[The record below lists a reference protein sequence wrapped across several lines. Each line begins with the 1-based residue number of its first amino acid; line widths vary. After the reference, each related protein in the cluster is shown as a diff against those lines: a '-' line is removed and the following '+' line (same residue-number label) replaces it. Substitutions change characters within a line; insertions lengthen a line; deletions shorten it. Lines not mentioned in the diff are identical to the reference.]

1 MTDNTDDFETRK
13 EEALSRLNDFINFA
27 YDDRFAAL
35 FTEAEDEDLE
45 ELASTIVELSGRLSK
60 RSDYPDFGDSD
71 DNDSDE
77 DED

>member
-13 EEALSRLNDFINFA
+13 EEALSRLND
-27 YDDRFAAL
+27 RFAAL
-35 FTEAEDEDLE
+35 FTEAEDEDLD